1 MTEKTLTEK
10 LTVMLPHWLEHNE
23 EHIAEMQ
30 KYLHALETEGQTELA
45 GGCSATLT
53 QMNRVSDAL
62 SHMLTL
68 LDTPPSRH

>member
-1 MTEKTLTEK
+1 MAEKTLIEK

-30 KYLHALETEGQTELA
+30 KYLRALETEGQTELA
-45 GGCSATLT
+45 GGCSATLL

-62 SHMLTL
+62 SAMLAL
-68 LDTPPSRH
+68 LDTPSSRN